1 LNSIGA
7 IIVAAFAVLWV
18 AAGASNMQRRWFTLS
33 TVIAFA
39 ISGAIVFAATRIP
52 FGRHS
57 GGFNGKIYGIVV
69 MLEFLAILIAAALL
83 NRSGRTEYLIPVI
96 ALIVG
101 LHFFGMV
108 PATRANEFWWVG
120 GAMCVLSLLTMSILP
135 QPVWSP
141 VVGFGCALIL
151 WLSAL
156 GAFF

>member
-33 TVIAFA
+33 MVIAIA
-39 ISGAIVFAATRIP
+39 ISGAIVFTATRIP

-57 GGFNGKIYGIVV
+57 GGFNGKIYGVFV
-69 MLEFLAILIAAALL
+69 TLEFLAILIVAVLL
-83 NRSGRTEYLIPVI
+83 NRSGRTEYLIPVT

-108 PATRANEFWWVG
+108 PATHSNEFWWVG
-120 GAMCVLSLLTMSILP
+120 GAMCVLPLLTMVILP
-135 QPVWSP
+135 QPWWTP

-151 WLSAL
+151 WLSGL